1 MEENK
6 ISARVVAHSKS
17 SVTGKEIVTFELIYP
32 RFIHSELMTHRLFSR
47 NAASS
52 RAIPVSKMIEMV
64 RDNPAMPIHWGK
76 NQPGMQ
82 AKEECLEQVFIQT
95 FYDNAIWQGKS
106 EEEALAEAHVSAKH
120 AWGFFAGEIAD
131 IAERFS
137 IAGYH
142 KQIVNRILE
151 PFQIMKTVVT
161 STEWD
166 NWFWLRNHPDAQ
178 PEIKRLAEVMWEAK
192 EESEP
197 QLLHPGWWH
206 VPYFDNGYW
215 CPFMMDEDCYD
226 NPTTLKEALAISS
239 SCCAQVSYRKLDDS
253 LEKAQ
258 DIFAK
263 LIESKPCHAS
273 PTEHQATPMEESG
286 EFWDESGEYG
296 VNCLCDPDTWQEGIT
311 HVDRNGNFWSGN
323 FKGFVQHRQL
333 IPDNACWNYSPDGDK
348 E

>member
-6 ISARVVAHSKS
+6 ISAKVVAHSKS
-17 SVTGKEIVTFELIYP
+17 SITGKEIITFELIYP

-64 RDNPAMPIHWGK
+64 RNNPASPIHWGK

-95 FYDNAIWQGKS
+95 FYDNAIWEGKT

-131 IAERFS
+131 MAESFS

-151 PFQIMKTVVT
+151 PFQWMKTVVT

-166 NWFWLRNHPDAQ
+166 NWYWLRNHPDAQ
-178 PEIKRLAEVMWEAK
+178 PEIKRLAEVMLEAK
-192 EESEP
+192 EASEP
-197 QLLHPGWWH
+197 RLLQPGDWH
-206 VPYFDNGYW
+206 VPYY
-215 CPFMMDEDCYD
+215 DEG
-226 NPTTLKEALAISS
+226 
-239 SCCAQVSYRKLDDS
+239 S
-253 LEKAQ
+253 L
-258 DIFAK
+258 
-263 LIESKPCHAS
+263 S
-273 PTEHQATPMEESG
+273 
-286 EFWDESGEYG
+286 
-296 VNCLCDPDTWQEGIT
+296 
-311 HVDRNGNFWSGN
+311 
-323 FKGFVQHRQL
+323 
-333 IPDNACWNYSPDGDK
+333 
-348 E
+348 

>member
-1 MEENK
+1 MV
-6 ISARVVAHSKS
+6 SAQIIAHSKS
-17 SVTGKEIVTFELIYP
+17 SITGKEIVTFELIYP

-64 RDNPAMPIHWGK
+64 RENPAAPIHYGK

-82 AKEECLEQVFIQT
+82 AKEELDDWNKGCVV
-95 FYDNAIWQGKS
+95 
-106 EEEALAEAHVSAKH
+106 EAWVSAATHAARLAEDMNK
-120 AWGFFAGEIAD
+120 WGA
-131 IAERFS
+131 
-137 IAGYH
+137 H

-151 PFQIMKTVVT
+151 PFQWMKTVVT

-178 PEIKRLAEVMWEAK
+178 PEIKRLAEVMLEALAN
-192 EESEP
+192 SEAIP
-197 QLLHPGWWH
+197 LFPGDWH
-206 VPYFDNGYW
+206 VPYYDNGTW
-215 CPFMMDEDCYD
+215 IAGVDEK
-226 NPTTLKEALAISS
+226 NTLEEALAISA

-253 LEKAQ
+253 LEKAK

-273 PTEHQATPMEESG
+273 PCEHQATPMKKTHAYGQAPDFHPSEKGTCNHPASAYSWEE
-286 EFWDESGEYG
+286 G
-296 VNCLCDPDTWQEGIT
+296 VT
-311 HVDRNGNFWSGN
+311 HADRKGNLWSGN

-333 IPDNACWNYSPDGDK
+333 IPDNACWNYSPDGYK

>member
-1 MEENK
+1 MTIIAK
-6 ISARVVAHSKS
+6 IIAHSKS
-17 SVTGKEIVTFELIYP
+17 SVTGKEIITYELEYP

-64 RDNPAMPIHWGK
+64 RENPATPIHWGK

-82 AKEECLEQVFIQT
+82 AKEELI
-95 FYDNAIWQGKS
+95 GG
-106 EEEALAEAHVSAKH
+106 ALTTVQSNWMAA
-120 AWGFFAGEIAD
+120 
-131 IAERFS
+131 AERVAFN
-137 IAGYH
+137 AENMVNLGAH

-151 PFQIMKTVVT
+151 PFQWMKTVVT

-166 NWFWLRNHPDAQ
+166 NWFWLRNHVDAQ

-192 EESEP
+192 ENSVARELEP
-197 QLLHPGWWH
+197 GMWH
-206 VPYFDNGYW
+206 TPYYGEGYW
-215 CPFMMDEDCYD
+215 GCLSPDSLED
-226 NPTTLKEALAISS
+226 ALAISA

-263 LIESKPCHAS
+263 LIDSKPCHAS
-273 PTEHQATPMEESG
+273 PTEHQATPLVNAEYLYGEDGKPNIDEWEE
-286 EFWDESGEYG
+286 G
-296 VNCLCDPDTWQEGIT
+296 VT
-311 HVDRNGNFWSGN
+311 HVDKNGNLWSGN
-323 FKGFVQHRQL
+323 FKGWIQHRQL